1 MYSIEEVR
9 MTDPEI
15 AAAIEKEIK
24 RQNDHIELI
33 ASENWT
39 LRQEILRRMLCDR

>member
-15 AAAIEKEIK
+15 AAAIEKEVQ
-24 RQNDHIELI
+24 RQNDHI
-33 ASENWT
+33 
-39 LRQEILRRMLCDR
+39 